1 MTRDEL
7 LKTEDAQQGLIATFL
22 AKYAED
28 NQWTKIEDSQKDIAK
43 CYDYI
48 VGCARK
54 LAKGGKSVMVD
65 DKTVFNWAIE
75 FYEDEQEGHKATKS
89 DEIKIEPSVYEE
101 VKLNAERRESAKKAK
116 KKSTEEQYEEQMFSL
131 FDL

>member
-7 LKTEDAQQGLIATFL
+7 LKTEDAQQGLIAAFL

-43 CYDYI
+43 CYEHI
-48 VGCARK
+48 ISQARK
-54 LAKGGKSVMVD
+54 LAKGKSVMVD

-75 FYEDEQEGHKATKS
+75 FYEDVQEGHKATKS
-89 DEIKIEPSVYEE
+89 NEIKIEPSVYEE
-101 VKLNAERRESAKKAK
+101 VKLNAERREKAEKPK
-116 KKSTEEQYEEQMFSL
+116 KKSKEEMYEENMFTL
-131 FDL
+131 FDI

>member
-7 LKTEDAQQGLIATFL
+7 LKTEDAQQGLIARFL

-43 CYDYI
+43 CYEHI
-48 VGCARK
+48 ISQARK
-54 LAKGGKSVMVD
+54 LAKGKSVMVD

-89 DEIKIEPSVYEE
+89 DEIKVEPSVYEE
-101 VKLNAERRESAKKAK
+101 VKLNAERREKAKKAK
-116 KKSTEEQYEEQMFSL
+116 KKSTEEQYEENMFTL
-131 FDL
+131 FDI

>member
-7 LKTEDAQQGLIATFL
+7 LKTEDAQQGLIARFL

-43 CYDYI
+43 CYEHI
-48 VGCARK
+48 ISQARK
-54 LAKGGKSVMVD
+54 LAKGKSVMVD

-75 FYEDEQEGHKATKS
+75 FYEDVQEGHKATKS
-89 DEIKIEPSVYEE
+89 NEIKVEPSVYEE
-101 VKLNAERRESAKKAK
+101 VKLNAERREKAKKAK
-116 KKSTEEQYEEQMFSL
+116 KKSTEEQYEENMFTL
-131 FDL
+131 FDI

>member
-43 CYDYI
+43 CYEHI
-48 VGCARK
+48 ISQARK
-54 LAKGGKSVMVD
+54 LAKGKSVMVD

-75 FYEDEQEGHKATKS
+75 FYEDVQEGHKATKS
-89 DEIKIEPSVYEE
+89 NEIKVEPSVYEE
-101 VKLNAERRESAKKAK
+101 VKLNAEHREKAKKAK
-116 KKSTEEQYEEQMFSL
+116 KKSTEEQYEENMFTL
-131 FDL
+131 FDI